1 MGSHRVRQ
9 DWSNL
14 AAAAADSS
22 LVTRKHSIHF
32 ERPERVLILAAKDL
46 WALLKLFPCVL
57 SGEYR
62 SFWNASQAQ
71 MGLRMESVCYSL
83 LGSLQNTQTP
93 LALPKTH
100 LTNQGTWN
108 SSLVFFFFLHAVNSL
123 FIFIYFFKINLFFS
137 STSFLVPTH
146 LPPPSCTH
154 AQSCNPMDF
163 SPPDSSVHGF
173 FQAKILECV
182 AISFSILTV
191 LRSPA
196 WR

>member
-22 LVTRKHSIHF
+22 LVSRKHSIHF

-123 FIFIYFFKINLFFS
+123 FIFIYFLVLPVSWYPPISLHPRAHTLS
-137 STSFLVPTH
+137 HVIPWTSARQTPL
-146 LPPPSCTH
+146 S
-154 AQSCNPMDF
+154 MDF
-163 SPPDSSVHGF
+163 SRQKNWSVLPFPSPSSLF
-173 FQAKILECV
+173 
-182 AISFSILTV
+182 
-191 LRSPA
+191 
-196 WR
+196 